1 MTGPAPGAPV
11 AVVDVG
17 SNSVRLFLCDGADAG
32 GPTGARF
39 TTVTAL
45 RRGADV
51 DGTIARDALERLDAC
66 LAAYGRR
73 MRDAGSVAGV
83 ALGTSAV
90 RDAPNRSAVA
100 DRIAERLGLPLT
112 VLSGAEEAGLAF
124 AGARLAVAGDGPVLV
139 LDVGGGSTELV
150 RGDAAGVGGAVSLQV
165 GAVRCTEAFLYG
177 DPPTAAQVDALRRA
191 VEPALAAAVGE
202 VGGPAPM
209 VGVAGTVTTLAAIRA
224 GRYDPA
230 VVHGAVLARDEV
242 EAMLERLAALP
253 LHARRDV
260 PGLDPARAPVIVA
273 GAAIV
278 GCAMRAAGAE
288 RLEVSERDLLDGAAL
303 VLGRIASPVDPALPA
318 AARLRDGLGGPDY
331 TPTP

>member
-1 MTGPAPGAPV
+1 MTAPGPGAPV

-17 SNSVRLFLCDGADAG
+17 SNSVRLFLCEGADSD
-32 GPTGARF
+32 GPSGPRF
-39 TTVTAL
+39 TTVTGL

-51 DGTIARDALERLDAC
+51 DGAVAAEALDRLDSC

-73 MRDAGSVAGV
+73 MRDAGARAGV

-90 RDAPNRSAVA
+90 RDAPNRAEVA
-100 DRIAERLGLPLT
+100 DRIAARLGLPLT
-112 VLSGAEEAGLAF
+112 VLSGAEEAALAF
-124 AGARLAVAGDGPVLV
+124 AGARLAVTGHGPVLV

-150 RGDAAGVGGAVSLQV
+150 RGDGSGVLGAVSLQV
-165 GAVRCTEAFLYG
+165 GAVRCTEGFLYG
-177 DPPTAAQVDALRRA
+177 DPPTAAQLDALRRA
-191 VEPALAAAVGE
+191 VEPGFAAAVDR

-209 VGVAGTVTTLAAIRA
+209 IGVAGTVTTLAAIRA

-230 VVHGAVLARDEV
+230 IVHGSELTLDEV
-242 EAMLERLAALP
+242 EGMLDRLAVLP
-253 LHARRDV
+253 LHARREV

-278 GCAMRAAGAE
+278 ACAMRAAGAA

-303 VLGRIASPVDPALPA
+303 MLDRVASPVDPALAP
-318 AARLRDGLGGPDY
+318 AARLREGLGTQVGEGPR
-331 TPTP
+331 